1 MANEYFQTKPNL
13 TARADWVSI
22 DEAVAILQRGRGPK
36 LGHQQIK
43 KMFTRG
49 NISGQ
54 WCGNTAFISTND
66 LGRHLRV
73 SIDPEACMAPG
84 E

>member
-1 MANEYFQTKPNL
+1 MANEYLRTKPNL

-36 LGHQQIK
+36 LVHQQIK
-43 KMFTRG
+43 RMFTRG

-54 WCGNTAFISTND
+54 WCGSTAFVSTND

-73 SIDPEACMAPG
+73 SIDPEAYMDPD